1 MSIVPNKRS
10 SCIPVFVLAA
20 LVISGCASSP
30 ESPTPRDEP
39 SEQVEPTTAPSV
51 RTGYDWVN
59 QAAQST
65 RIHETHEYL
74 VNAAAAFLDADQIS
88 HAGAVLTQVDVRQ
101 LRPTHAAL
109 YRLQQ
114 ARFHDAMGRWQQ
126 VLDLTTDLERQF
138 SQRHYRAQTLQLRYQ
153 AYSGLKDSLSAGV
166 TLIQLQRYDTDLE
179 DIHIWRYL
187 SQVTLAEIEAYRGT
201 SDEITRGWLQL
212 ALRLHQA
219 ARQSSA
225 PAQALASWQRSYP
238 RHPAADLVTAMQQ
251 RIEFAAA
258 PQNIA
263 VLLPLS
269 GQFAAQGHA
278 VRNGVLA
285 AYGGELRANLH
296 FFDTATASMDDIYA
310 SLQEHNIEL
319 VIGPL
324 DRDALEHFANY
335 PAGQW
340 HQLWLNQ
347 AENVSEEA
355 QQRSAFFALDLASEV
370 DAALSF
376 LASKGH
382 RNVLLLGPDTA
393 RGRQMSQAF
402 TQAWVQQFG
411 PDSARTG
418 FYSSSSDMTDIIR
431 DSLKVSTSQG
441 RIDALERSLQQRL
454 QNEELHHEFRSRQD
468 IDAIYLLGDAQ
479 QARLL
484 RPFIDVNLS
493 AFGNRIPMYANSAV
507 HQEQTSRGENDLE
520 GIYFSDAP
528 WVIHTQRDADLKQ
541 TLAQAM
547 TPWTLSQQRL
557 VAMGYDAMQL
567 AQRLPLLL
575 ELPGYRHP
583 GLTGQLRISN
593 GSVVR
598 ELDWAT
604 FEGHTLKVEHAA
616 YVDTGRRD

>member
-1 MSIVPNKRS
+1 MPNKRS
-10 SCIPVFVLAA
+10 SCIPVFIVAA

-30 ESPTPRDEP
+30 ESPTPRDDTR
-39 SEQVEPTTAPSV
+39 EQVDSVTAPAV
-51 RTGYDWVN
+51 RSGYDWVA
-59 QAAQST
+59 QAAATT
-65 RIHETHEYL
+65 RPYEQHEYL
-74 VNAAAAFLDADQIS
+74 VNAAAAFLDTEQAP

-114 ARFHDAMGRWQQ
+114 ARFHGAMGRWQQ
-126 VLDLTTDLERQF
+126 VLDLTDDLERQF
-138 SQRHYRAQTLQLRYQ
+138 SQRHYRAQTLRLRYQ
-153 AYSGLKDSLSAGV
+153 AYSGGDQPLSASL
-166 TLIQLQRYDTDLE
+166 TLMQLQRYDSDVS
-179 DIHIWRYL
+179 DAQIWQYL
-187 SQVTLAEIEAYRGT
+187 SRVTLASLEAHRGGG
-201 SDEITRGWLQL
+201 DEITRGWLQL

-219 ARQSSA
+219 ARQSA
-225 PAQALASWQRSYP
+225 VPAQALASWQRSFP
-238 RHPAADLVTAMQQ
+238 EHPAADLVAAMQQ
-251 RIEFAAA
+251 RIEFTAT

-263 VLLPLS
+263 ILLPLS

-278 VRNGVLA
+278 VRNGILA
-285 AYGGELRANLH
+285 AYRGEMRANLH
-296 FFDTATASMDDIYA
+296 FFDTATASMEAIHN
-310 SLQEHNIEL
+310 SLIEREIEL

-324 DRDALEHFANY
+324 DRDALENFSSY
-335 PAGQW
+335 SVGPW

-347 AENVSEEA
+347 GDGVAEDVIS
-355 QQRSAFFALDLASEV
+355 RSAFFALDLASEV

-376 LASKGH
+376 LAQKGH

-402 TQAWVQQFG
+402 TQAWNQRFG
-411 PDSARTG
+411 PDSVRTG
-418 FYSSSSDMTDIIR
+418 FYSSSTDMADVVR
-431 DSLKVSTSQG
+431 DSLQVSASQN

-493 AFGNRIPMYANSAV
+493 AFGSRIPMYANSAV
-507 HQEQTSRGENDLE
+507 HQEQQSRGENDLE

-528 WVIHTQRDADLKQ
+528 WLIHTQRDAQLKQ

-547 TPWTLSQQRL
+547 TPWNLSQQRL
-557 VAMGYDAMQL
+557 VAMGFDAMEL
-567 AQRLPLLL
+567 ALRLPLVL
-575 ELPGYRHP
+575 ELPGYRHA

-593 GSVVR
+593 HAVIR